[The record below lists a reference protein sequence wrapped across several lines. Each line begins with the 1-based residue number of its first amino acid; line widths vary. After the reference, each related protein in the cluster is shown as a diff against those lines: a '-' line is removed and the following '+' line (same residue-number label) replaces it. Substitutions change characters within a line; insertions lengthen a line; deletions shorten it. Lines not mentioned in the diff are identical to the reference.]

1 MVEGFRNI
9 DSPGAPPAGR
19 KAMRESLCPRAAA
32 AAVAVLSLLSLCGPV
47 RAQEKGP
54 AEERGRTDLERRI
67 RELERQIEGLR
78 AEIEA
83 GGPGREGAVP
93 GRAGM
98 ETAGGAGFGLLGRLG
113 QTTGFS
119 NTFNPAIGFTSDSLF
134 AFNSRSDSG
143 DDWNKFHLRS
153 AELGISSYID
163 PYGWAYAVVESHMG
177 EHVGLPEAAGNLFVG
192 PDDWNLRLKA
202 GKFLTDFGKINQV
215 HDHDLPFTERP
226 LVLEDFL
233 GGANIGTGAELHQWF
248 GLTEDIPIRW
258 SLGMFNSTRGHSH
271 AVDAV
276 ESDMDTSRST
286 GYRGFRDFAYGGRVT
301 AYTELGEA
309 WTLQV
314 GTSALYQGEQE
325 VFRETV
331 PGTWRGYDLEN
342 RLTAGLDVTL
352 KWLEA
357 TGGSSLVWGTEL
369 LRSRAH
375 YLDDVYTPG
384 RVYRDHAAGGYTYLL
399 YKWNQHWSA
408 YVMYDRHQVPGS
420 SRLGKTIYS
429 AGITWDLSHFN
440 RLRLHYSYRNLEG
453 DEDSSVVY
461 LQWVFVIGT
470 HAHGMDW

>member
-1 MVEGFRNI
+1 
-9 DSPGAPPAGR
+9 
-19 KAMRESLCPRAAA
+19 MRESLCPRAAA

>member
-1 MVEGFRNI
+1 MNKWKNALVAGVF
-9 DSPGAPPAGR
+9 PGL
-19 KAMRESLCPRAAA
+19 LCLGWTA
-32 AAVAVLSLLSLCGPV
+32 CGSA
-47 RAQEKGP
+47 RAQEGGGKK
-54 AEERGRTDLERRI
+54 ESGRD
-67 RELERQIEGLR
+67 LERQIRELR
-78 AEIEA
+78 REIQELKA
-83 GGPGREGAVP
+83 GMERGAGGDQAAPGPGRAAAESS
-93 GRAGM
+93 
-98 ETAGGAGFGLLGRLG
+98 GGAGFGLLGRLG

-119 NTFNPAIGFTSDSLF
+119 NTFNPAIGFTADSLF
-134 AFNSRSDSG
+134 AFNSRHDSG
-143 DDWNKFHLRS
+143 DEWNKFHLRS
-153 AELGISSYID
+153 AELGISSFID
-163 PYGWAYAVVESHMG
+163 PYGWAYAVIESHMG
-177 EHVGLPEAAGNLFVG
+177 EHVELPEAAGNLYVG

-226 LVLEDFL
+226 PVLEDFL

-248 GLTEDIPIRW
+248 GLTEDIPLRW
-258 SLGMFNSTRGHSH
+258 SLGMFNETQGHSH

-276 ESDMDTSRST
+276 ENDEDTSRST
-286 GYRGFRDFAYGGRVT
+286 GYRGFRDFACAGRVT
-301 AYTELGEA
+301 VYTELSDA

-342 RLTAGLDVTL
+342 RLTNGVDITL

-357 TGGSSLVWGTEL
+357 TGGSSLVWGTEI

-375 YLDDVYTPG
+375 YLDSRWNPG
-384 RVYRDHAAGGYTYLL
+384 RVYRDHALGGYSYLL

-408 YVMYDRHQVPGS
+408 YVMYDRHQVPGR
-420 SRLGKTIYS
+420 SRLGRADYS

-440 RLRLHYSYRNLEG
+440 RLRLHYSYRNIEG
-453 DEDSSVVY
+453 GEDSHVVY